1 MPEMD
6 GYTGYPR
13 DPSRARGRADRI
25 PIIALTADVTMEV
38 SRAESPAAGMDDY
51 VTKPID
57 PEELAAALDRF
68 LPTAVQPADRAV
80 GNEPGSEDPIDHA
93 VLNRLRKLEQF
104 GAPGLVKRLT
114 DIFLQDTARLL
125 TDLRSSAQQGDA
137 DRLRKLAHALKGSAA
152 NLGAREMVRICAELE
167 ALGENGDIGGAPSL
181 VADLESRAGSGPR
194 RPSLEN
200 RTRRAMRIVIAEDDT
215 VSRLVLEAAVTA
227 LGHECLTTVDGEDA
241 WQLFQGLDVDV
252 VISDRAMP
260 RMGGI
265 ELCRRVRAQD
275 RGAYT
280 YFIFLTALDEK
291 LQILSGMEAG
301 ADDYL
306 VKPLD
311 IDELKMRL
319 LVASRVTTLH
329 RQLFKQSAELEEL
342 NRRLL
347 QQSRTDALTQVG
359 NRLKLREDLE
369 TICERVERYQHS
381 YSVIMCDIDCFKAY
395 NDSQGHLAGDEVLR
409 AVATILANTCRG
421 GDQVYRYGGEEFLV
435 LVPEQSLDNGAAA
448 AERYRSAVEELGIPH
463 IANTAKGI
471 VTISAGV
478 ASLSPSDIK
487 SVDAWLNEADAA
499 LYRAKQSGR
508 RA

>member
-1 MPEMD
+1 
-6 GYTGYPR
+6 
-13 DPSRARGRADRI
+13 
-25 PIIALTADVTMEV
+25 
-38 SRAESPAAGMDDY
+38 
-51 VTKPID
+51 
-57 PEELAAALDRF
+57 
-68 LPTAVQPADRAV
+68 
-80 GNEPGSEDPIDHA
+80 
-93 VLNRLRKLEQF
+93 
-104 GAPGLVKRLT
+104 
-114 DIFLQDTARLL
+114 
-125 TDLRSSAQQGDA
+125 
-137 DRLRKLAHALKGSAA
+137 
-152 NLGAREMVRICAELE
+152 
-167 ALGENGDIGGAPSL
+167 
-181 VADLESRAGSGPR
+181 
-194 RPSLEN
+194 
-200 RTRRAMRIVIAEDDT
+200 MRIVIAEDDT

-227 LGHECLTTVDGEDA
+227 LGHECFTTVDGEDA

-508 RA
+508 NRVVVHEPRLVRSNSLHSQCA

>member
-1 MPEMD
+1 
-6 GYTGYPR
+6 
-13 DPSRARGRADRI
+13 
-25 PIIALTADVTMEV
+25 
-38 SRAESPAAGMDDY
+38 
-51 VTKPID
+51 
-57 PEELAAALDRF
+57 
-68 LPTAVQPADRAV
+68 
-80 GNEPGSEDPIDHA
+80 
-93 VLNRLRKLEQF
+93 
-104 GAPGLVKRLT
+104 
-114 DIFLQDTARLL
+114 
-125 TDLRSSAQQGDA
+125 
-137 DRLRKLAHALKGSAA
+137 
-152 NLGAREMVRICAELE
+152 
-167 ALGENGDIGGAPSL
+167 
-181 VADLESRAGSGPR
+181 
-194 RPSLEN
+194 
-200 RTRRAMRIVIAEDDT
+200 MRIVIAEDDT

-227 LGHECLTTVDGEDA
+227 LGHECITTVDGEDA
-241 WQLFQGLDVDV
+241 WLLFQGLDVDV
-252 VISDRAMP
+252 VISDCAMP

-291 LQILSGMEAG
+291 LQVLSGMEAG

-311 IDELKMRL
+311 IDELRMRL

-329 RQLFKQSAELEEL
+329 RQLFKQSEELEEL

-347 QQSRTDALTQVG
+347 QQSRTDALTHVG

-369 TICERVERYQHS
+369 TICERVERYRHR

-409 AVATILANTCRG
+409 AVATTLANTCRG

-435 LVPEQSLDNGAAA
+435 LVPEQSLDNGAVA
-448 AERYRSAVEELGIPH
+448 AERFRSAVEELAIPH
-463 IANTAKGI
+463 VGNTAKGV

-478 ASLSPSDIK
+478 ASLPPSEIK

-508 RA
+508 NRVVVHEPRLVRLNSAHTQCA